1 MKLLIDTNII
11 LDVILKREPFYN
23 DSLSIL
29 NLSKRNDVCE
39 YISASAVTDIYYIAY
54 RALKNH
60 DIVKHL
66 LHELFVIVN
75 VAEVTELEINNAL
88 KSDWKDFEDAVQYS
102 VAMSKEIDMIITR
115 NPDDYSNSNIQVLTP
130 AQALKII

>member
-54 RALKNH
+54 RALKDH

-66 LHELFVIVN
+66 LHELFVVVN
-75 VAEVTELEINNAL
+75 VAEVTELEIHNAL
-88 KSDWKDFEDAVQYS
+88 ESDWKDFEDAVQYS
-102 VAMSKEIDMIITR
+102 VAVSKEIDRIITR

-130 AQALKII
+130 AQALKTI